1 MKTRV
6 RLAPSPTGFMHIGN
20 AQSALYN
27 WLFARKKNGAFLLRI
42 EDTDKERS
50 TKEFEQNILD
60 SLKWLSIEPDEPPV
74 IQSRNLLRHTEVLEK
89 LLSGGQA
96 FYCYHTKEELE
107 AERNDQEANKQ
118 APRHVCEYKSQPTG
132 QRVDANPPVAG
143 QVQDG
148 VIRLRVNENS
158 NRVISFEDQ
167 IRGKIEFKE
176 SLLGDFAIA
185 RQVDDPLYHFAV
197 VVDDMDMNIS
207 HIIRGEDHISN
218 TPKQILIYEA
228 IQKIQTKPSAI
239 PVFAHLPLILASDRS
254 KLSKRHG
261 GTSIIE
267 YQKDY
272 LPETM
277 TNFLGSLSYTFSKE
291 IISKEEMA
299 KEFELEKVHKSGA
312 VFDIKKLNWI
322 NSRYLK
328 NVGINKLR
336 NLTGIDGIPEEALS
350 LITERLEKLSDIQN
364 FSFFWKEP
372 AYKPELLKWR
382 KASLEESLGAL
393 EKVKVVIE
401 KNEWDTQ
408 LIRSNLDK
416 LGEEL
421 GDRGLVY
428 WPFRVALTGLEKSP
442 DPVDVASILTKNKV
456 LDRISKAFLT
466 DGN

>member
-74 IQSRNLLRHTEVLEK
+74 IQSRNLFRHTEVLEK

-118 APRHVCEYKSQPTG
+118 APRHVCEYKSQSTG

-228 IQKIQTKPSAI
+228 IQKIQTKPAAI
-239 PVFAHLPLILASDRS
+239 SGFPPFPPILASDRS
-254 KLSKRHG
+254 KISKRHG
-261 GTSIIE
+261 GTTII
-267 YQKDY
+267 
-272 LPETM
+272 
-277 TNFLGSLSYTFSKE
+277 
-291 IISKEEMA
+291 
-299 KEFELEKVHKSGA
+299 
-312 VFDIKKLNWI
+312 
-322 NSRYLK
+322 
-328 NVGINKLR
+328 
-336 NLTGIDGIPEEALS
+336 
-350 LITERLEKLSDIQN
+350 
-364 FSFFWKEP
+364 
-372 AYKPELLKWR
+372 
-382 KASLEESLGAL
+382 
-393 EKVKVVIE
+393 
-401 KNEWDTQ
+401 
-408 LIRSNLDK
+408 
-416 LGEEL
+416 
-421 GDRGLVY
+421 
-428 WPFRVALTGLEKSP
+428 
-442 DPVDVASILTKNKV
+442 
-456 LDRISKAFLT
+456 
-466 DGN
+466 

>member
-107 AERNDQEANKQ
+107 AERNDQEANKR

-197 VVDDMDMNIS
+197 VVDDNFTGIT
-207 HIIRGEDHISN
+207 HIIRGEEHLSN
-218 TPKQILIYEA
+218 TPKQILLYHACGFEVP
-228 IQKIQTKPSAI
+228 Q
-239 PVFAHLPLILASDRS
+239 FAHIPMILAPDGS

-261 GTSIIE
+261 AVDVIE
-267 YQKDY
+267 YRKSGY
-272 LPETM
+272 LPDALV
-277 TNFLGSLSYTFSKE
+277 NYIVRLGWAHGDKE
-291 IISKEEMA
+291 LFTSSEMIA
-299 KEFELEKVHKSGA
+299 SFTLEGVGKKA
-312 VFDIKKLNWI
+312 AIFDIQKLDWMNGVYI
-322 NSRYLK
+322 REK
-328 NVGINKLR
+328 
-336 NLTGIDGIPEEALS
+336 TPEHLLDALAFVM
-350 LITERLEKLSDIQN
+350 TEQD
-364 FSFFWKEP
+364 SF
-372 AYKPELLKWR
+372 
-382 KASLEESLGAL
+382 
-393 EKVKVVIE
+393 E
-401 KNEWDTQ
+401 KNSQIPLDQKKEA
-408 LIRSNLDK
+408 IRL
-416 LGEEL
+416 
-421 GDRGLVY
+421 Y
-428 WPFRVALTGLEKSP
+428 QSP
-442 DPVDVASILTKNKV
+442 VKTL
-456 LDRISKAFLT
+456 F
-466 DGN
+466 